1 MINFIIFSVDGW
13 PKGHCNFWA
22 ISLQTLDSV
31 TGNVIWSWIL
41 AIDILCGSHF
51 GSVSGEECNLLDVV
65 EEVFYFN

>member
-1 MINFIIFSVDGW
+1 MGGQKVT
-13 PKGHCNFWA
+13 NFWA